1 MTTPAAAPAS
11 SPAAVRAP
19 APEADAEAE
28 ARQLARARDGDRDAF
43 EALYRR
49 HAPRVHALCLRMTG
63 GSEATA
69 QDCLQE
75 TFVKAWLR
83 LPEFEARSRFSTWLH
98 RIAVNEV
105 LDQRRRAGIRAAE
118 EIDEEAFAAPAEAG
132 ADAGDLAL
140 ERAVAALPPRAR
152 DVLVLVGIHGHS
164 HEEAGALLG
173 IAAGT
178 CKAQLHRARRLLAE
192 RLGLGETP

>member
-1 MTTPAAAPAS
+1 MTTPAAAPTS
-11 SPAAVRAP
+11 SPAATRAP
-19 APEADAEAE
+19 AADADAEAH
-28 ARQLARARDGDRDAF
+28 QLARARDGDREAF

-49 HAPRVHALCLRMTG
+49 HAPRIHALCLRMTG
-63 GSEATA
+63 RSEAMA

-105 LDQRRRAGIRAAE
+105 LDQRRRAGNRPTE

-132 ADAGDLAL
+132 ADVGDLAL

-192 RLGLGETP
+192 RLGL